1 MENKGKFAM
10 TPKAVRLM
18 AAGLLVILSGLIL
31 LAGGGVKDPMVF
43 NWDMFDFRRL
53 VAAPIVMLC
62 GIIIEI
68 VAIMGRTGR
77 KGDE

>member
-1 MENKGKFAM
+1 M

-31 LAGGGVKDPMVF
+31 LAGGGVKDPVVF

-77 KGDE
+77 KGDER

>member
-10 TPKAVRLM
+10 TPN
-18 AAGLLVILSGLIL
+18 AGLLVILSGLIL